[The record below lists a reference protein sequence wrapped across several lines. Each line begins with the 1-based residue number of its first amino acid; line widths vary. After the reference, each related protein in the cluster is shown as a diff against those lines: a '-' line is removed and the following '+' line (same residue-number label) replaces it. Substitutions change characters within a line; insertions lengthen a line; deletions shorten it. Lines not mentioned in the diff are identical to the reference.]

1 MKQFFLSIIF
11 LLVTTNLTF
20 AEFKLVP
27 TNCTKKKLENC
38 GAYLYN
44 NQTGTTYFC
53 NSEKCVEIQEA
64 LAEFS
69 SEEVSGKTGEKKSKK
84 SKIPKFGDKKKKKK
98 KSKIP
103 KFKKSE

>member
-1 MKQFFLSIIF
+1 M
-11 LLVTTNLTF
+11 
-20 AEFKLVP
+20 
-27 TNCTKKKLENC
+27 ENC

-44 NQTGTTYFC
+44 DTTGSTYFC

-69 SEEVSGKTGEKKSKK
+69 SEEISGKTGEKKSKK

-98 KSKIP
+98 SKIP